1 MTQQADAA
9 SRYRVAVVTWL
20 VVYPVITL
28 LLFMLEP
35 MMRGWPLPL
44 RTLLLTAI
52 MVPLL
57 VFWALPAAHIRM
69 RFFLQPD
76 PGTNE

>member
-1 MTQQADAA
+1 MTQQAA
-9 SRYRVAVVTWL
+9 SRYRVAVVTWM
-20 VVYPVITL
+20 VVYPVITV
-28 LLFMLEP
+28 LLFLLEP
-35 MMRGWPLPL
+35 VMRGWPLPL

-69 RFFLQPD
+69 RFFLQPESR
-76 PGTNE
+76 TSE